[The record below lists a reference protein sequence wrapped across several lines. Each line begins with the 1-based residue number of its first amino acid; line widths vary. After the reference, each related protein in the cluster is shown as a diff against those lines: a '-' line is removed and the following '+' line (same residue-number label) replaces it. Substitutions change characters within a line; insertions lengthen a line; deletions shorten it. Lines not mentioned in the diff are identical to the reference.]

1 MIEKV
6 AYILGAGFSAP
17 LGLPVMSNFLIKSK
31 DLYFSDTEKYK
42 HFRSVFDAINELSVS
57 KNYYSA
63 DLFNIEE
70 ILSIIEMG
78 TFLEGK
84 RLKKVFIQYIS
95 DVIDFYTPEMK
106 PYSSKEL
113 PGNWVDFIFG
123 QRGLQ
128 KDFGCFTANL
138 IGTEYKEKRKND
150 YGRIVRTFHVNKI
163 ASRKTQY
170 AIITLNYDLVLENYC
185 KYINDNYQTEGEIK
199 FNPQEY
205 PADWAIPP
213 LAKLHGSLDTGLI
226 VPPTWAKGNNS
237 KITPI
242 WKHAYQILKEANHL
256 RFIGYSLPIAD
267 SYIKFLLKSAV
278 VKTEHLKSIDVI
290 CLDKD
295 DSVKKRFDDFFEF
308 DYYRFANASVT
319 DYLSPLSELYSGV
332 RQIDASVRMND
343 LEIVHNKFMLEYE

>member
-1 MIEKV
+1 MSDKV

-17 LGLPVMSNFLIKSK
+17 LGLPVMSNFLVKSK
-31 DLYFSDTEKYK
+31 DLYFSNTEKYK

-95 DVIDFYTPEMK
+95 DVIDFYTPK
-106 PYSSKEL
+106 VQPYSNGEL

-123 QRGLQ
+123 ERDLQ

-138 IGTEYKEKRKND
+138 FGTKYNEQRIND
-150 YGRIVRTFHVNKI
+150 YGRVVRTFHAHKI
-163 ASRKTQY
+163 PSRTSQY
-170 AIITLNYDLVLENYC
+170 AVITLNYDLVLENYC
-185 KYINDNYQTEGEIK
+185 KYINDNFKTAEEIK
-199 FNPQEY
+199 FNIQED
-205 PADWAIPP
+205 PADWSIPP

-226 VPPTWAKGNNS
+226 VPPTWAKGNDS

-242 WKHAYQILKEANHL
+242 WKHAYQILKGANHL

-295 DSVKKRFDDFFEF
+295 GSVKKRFDNFFEF
-308 DYYRFANASVT
+308 NYYRFANASVV
-319 DYLSPLSELYSGV
+319 DYLNLLSARYSGS
-332 RQIDASVRMND
+332 RRLDESVIMND
-343 LEIVHNKFMLEYE
+343 LENVHNKFMLEHT